1 MEIFN
6 YADCERFN
14 SFLDDVGTKVLTRD
28 ELIRAYV
35 NNLYGVTLKNFGEAE
50 ITPPTK
56 EEIADLRKCGGVV

>member
-14 SFLDDVGTKVLTRD
+14 SFLDDVGARVLTRD

-35 NNLYGVTLKNFGEAE
+35 NNLYGVTLENFGEAG

-56 EEIADLRKCGGVV
+56 EEITDLINK